1 MYHMQIKLGRVASL
15 AVVSDQH
22 LRLKTLPRTHL
33 PLSSNNGRDGVAAEQ
48 IFPSVEAFRGLR
60 LREIFDE
67 PRCNIYFLDICL

>member
-1 MYHMQIKLGRVASL
+1 MQIKLGRVVSL
-15 AVVSDQH
+15 AVGFRSAPAPQNASEDS
-22 LRLKTLPRTHL
+22 P
-33 PLSSNNGRDGVAAEQ
+33 SSNNGRDGVAAEQ